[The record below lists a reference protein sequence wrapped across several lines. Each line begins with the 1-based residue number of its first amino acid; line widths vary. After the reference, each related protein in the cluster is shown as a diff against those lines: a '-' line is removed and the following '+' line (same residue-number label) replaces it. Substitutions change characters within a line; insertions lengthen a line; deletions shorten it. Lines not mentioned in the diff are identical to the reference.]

1 MNAYPRTAFALALVA
16 MLAACGATEDSPRAE
31 PPPVEE
37 TAFGDMVGTMDKA
50 RGVEDATLQ
59 HKQSLDAAVD
69 ASEGGGER

>member
-50 RGVEDATLQ
+50 RGVEDATMQ
-59 HKQSLDAAVD
+59 HKQNLDAAVD

>member
-59 HKQSLDAAVD
+59 HEQSLDAAVD